1 MPKNHRSKS
10 LKKPSLAGGTLIEEA
25 EEANGYVQIFIK
37 KEHLLE
43 LQAIL
48 TIHRNSTDISQ
59 GEIVSL
65 CGILSDCGILENK
78 ENWSLQ

>member
-10 LKKPSLAGGTLIEEA
+10 LKKPPSDALIEEI
-25 EEANGYVQIFIK
+25 EDGYIQILIK

-48 TIHRNSTDISQ
+48 TIHRNSKEISQ
-59 GEIVSL
+59 SEMVSL

-78 ENWSLQ
+78 EN